1 MKRLFLPAAL
11 LLLVLV
17 LACTNEEPLPSGLD
31 ALHRANTDSLR
42 VVTIPAQEAAWF
54 RREVNPGLTASLL
67 VGRHDNINARALLKF
82 TGFSTIDTASVNAAT
97 LTLTQKGRWGA
108 GGAFTCTVH
117 KVTAAWAEK
126 SVQWSEIS
134 GGYELAPLASF
145 EILAQDSA
153 TYAVELPP
161 AVVNDWIGGSDK
173 NGLLLDFTGADMA
186 AELGSVDVSSS
197 GYPTLKLAFTTK
209 KGEADTVTVSPAEDA
224 TLFTWD
230 QLPPVD
236 VVERGGERLWLD
248 NARGSRAL
256 LRFDLSWLAPVVTI
270 HQAYISLP
278 VDTTLSLT
286 GSAGLGFKINALSK
300 DSTWLSP
307 AEMAVDST
315 YSAATGTAGGS
326 EGSAV
331 LATTTNIAYM
341 SNMVQRWVNGTAVN
355 YGLLIQ
361 PTGYGAD
368 FSRIAI
374 INDSG
379 AGGRVPTLRI
389 TYSYPAAVRF

>member
-31 ALHRANTDSLR
+31 ALHRANADSIR

-54 RREVNPGLTASLL
+54 RQVVNTGLTTSLL
-67 VGRHDNINARALLKF
+67 VGRHDDIIARALIKF
-82 TGFSTIDTASVNAAT
+82 TGFSKIDTASVNAAT
-97 LTLTQKGRWGA
+97 LTLTQRGRWGA
-108 GGAFTCTVH
+108 GGAFSCTVH
-117 KVTAAWAEK
+117 KVTAAWSEK
-126 SVQWSEIS
+126 SVRWSEIS
-134 GGYELAPLASF
+134 GGYELAPLATF
-145 EILAQDSA
+145 EILAQDTA
-153 TYAVELPP
+153 TYKIEIPP
-161 AVVNDWIGGSDK
+161 AVVNGWIGGADK

-186 AELGSVDVSSS
+186 TELNSVDVS
-197 GYPTLKLAFTTK
+197 GTDYPTLKLAFTTK
-209 KGEADTVTVSPAEDA
+209 KGEEDTVTVSPAEDA

-230 QLPPVD
+230 QIPAENM
-236 VVERGGERLWLD
+236 VERGGDRLWLD
-248 NARGSRAL
+248 NARGYRTL

-278 VDTTLSLT
+278 VDTMLSLS
-286 GSAGLGFKINALSK
+286 GSADLGFKINALTN
-300 DSTWLSP
+300 DSIWQNT
-307 AEMAVDST
+307 AGMAVDST
-315 YSAATGTAGGS
+315 YTAPSGTASGS
-326 EGSAV
+326 AGSAV
-331 LATTTNIAYM
+331 LSTTNNIAYM

-361 PTGYGAD
+361 STSYGTD